1 VNYTELLHTF
11 SEFPILLALL
21 LGFLVAIDPC
31 PLAMNIGAIAF
42 LGKDIQDKRK
52 VFINGLLYTLG
63 RVLSYT
69 VVGII
74 LLFVVKSTTN
84 LHTLQAF
91 FTSYGEL
98 LIGVIFLIVG
108 VFMLDLF
115 KAHKHE
121 HCDANHEV
129 KTFTNKR
136 NLSPFGL
143 GVVLALAFCPYGAAL
158 FFGVLIPV
166 SVESNVGYLLP
177 ILFAISTS
185 IPVALMAWLLA
196 FSVSNLHAINTKIHR
211 YDKWIK
217 RSVSIILILI
227 GIYYVSSH
235 VIGHDH
241 HAHTQDH
248 HQTHECEHHDHE

>member
-1 VNYTELLHTF
+1 MNYTELLHTF
-11 SEFPILLALL
+11 SEFPIVLALL
-21 LGFLVAIDPC
+21 LGLLVAIDPC

-69 VVGII
+69 VLGIV
-74 LLFVVKSTTN
+74 LLFVLQTTTN
-84 LHTLQAF
+84 LHTLQTF

-98 LIGVIFLIVG
+98 LIGAIFLVVG
-108 VFMLDLF
+108 IFMLDLL
-115 KAHKHE
+115 KPHKHE

-136 NLSPFGL
+136 NLSPFAL
-143 GVVLALAFCPYGAAL
+143 GIVLALAFCPYGAAL

-196 FSVSNLHAINTKIHR
+196 FSVSNLNIINTKIHA

-217 RSVSIILILI
+217 RSVAIILIVV

-235 VIGHDH
+235 FIGHTHDH
-241 HAHTQDH
+241 HLHHTE
-248 HQTHECEHHDHE
+248 ECTHDHEH